1 MTVYII
7 CGISLIILAV
17 FVTFFK
23 KQEQNTRNSTTAQ
36 TAPASGECCGK
47 HAVCEKQRLAEL
59 AAKKELYYED
69 EELDRFAGRSSDS
82 YNELEIEEFRYVLN
96 TLKPEEI
103 SPWLESLTVR
113 GVTVPDDLKDEAYMF
128 L

>member
-7 CGISLIILAV
+7 CGISLVILAI
-17 FVTFFK
+17 FATIFQ
-23 KQEQNTRNSTTAQ
+23 KQKQSSGNNTSGQAV
-36 TAPASGECCGK
+36 ASGECCGK

-69 EELDRFAGRSSDS
+69 EELDRYAGRSSDS
-82 YNELEIEEFRYVLN
+82 YNEQEIEEFRYVLN
-96 TLKPEEI
+96 TLKPDEI
-103 SPWLESLTVR
+103 SRWLESLTVR
-113 GVTVPDDLKDEAYMF
+113 GITVPDDLKDEAYMF